1 MVALAA
7 LVASA
12 CLSAPVSY
20 TAPPDSSA
28 PRIPWIHAG
37 PVVGYLFY
45 YGAGGPWKTQ
55 ADRVLIAPHGRASGG
70 AATKILWHVRGGS
83 KAIRMVGKRLDA
95 AGSFRQQFPAT
106 ASGGGAFFPSIVDVP
121 ASGCWRVTVSSGTHV
136 GRFAFSAV
144 EP

>member
-7 LVASA
+7 LAASA

-20 TAPPDSSA
+20 ATPPDSSA
-28 PRIPWIHAG
+28 PYIPWIHAG

-45 YGAGGPWKTQ
+45 YGADGPWKTR
-55 ADRVLIAPHGRASGG
+55 ADRVLISTRGQVSGG
-70 AATKILWHVRGGS
+70 GVTKILWRVRGGS
-83 KAIRMVGKRLDA
+83 KAIRIVGKRLDA

-106 ASGGGAFFPSIVDVP
+106 PSGGGAFFPSIVNVP
-121 ASGCWRVTVSSGTHV
+121 TSGCWRVTVSSANRV
-136 GRFAFSAV
+136 GRFAFWAV